1 MERSFQSLKLAM
13 ALAIFLVYL
22 VMACEFESLLHPFV
36 VMFTVPLG
44 IIGAVLALVITGHSV
59 NVVGMI
65 GAVML
70 AGVVVKNAIV
80 LIDAVNMLRSEGMS
94 REDALVEAGL
104 RRMRASPM
112 TSATAILCLLPMAGG
127 LGEGAELRAPLA
139 VTVIG
144 GLSVAT
150 LPPPVLL

>member
-70 AGVVVKNAIV
+70 AGVAGKNPIV
-80 LIDAVNMLRSEGMS
+80 PIDALNMLRSEGMA
-94 REDALVEAGL
+94 RKDALV
-104 RRMRASPM
+104 
-112 TSATAILCLLPMAGG
+112 
-127 LGEGAELRAPLA
+127 
-139 VTVIG
+139 
-144 GLSVAT
+144 
-150 LPPPVLL
+150 